1 MAPMAITESAA
12 RAQETARNGRDVG
25 TPDLT
30 SLPSTVD
37 WLRDHGLLLETDVE
51 VNPDLELTGIQ
62 KGLDGSYPI
71 VFNTVRGYP
80 HVRALTNLFAN
91 YGIIER
97 LFGWDSS
104 QDRTRKLAYALT
116 HPIRPVEIDQRDAP
130 CQQEV
135 LTGELDVNEIIMAI
149 RHTAQESELTVG
161 SGNSV
166 VYGPYFHGG
175 SHIGYNRMN
184 FRWGNVGT
192 FQSAPGSHMWQ
203 IITEHY
209 HDAEPIP
216 LTMCFGLPAACTL
229 IAGGGFDYVVLP
241 RGADELGAAGAVQGF
256 PVRLVK
262 ARTVDA
268 WAVAD
273 CEYVLE
279 GYLYPRDKRYE
290 TAEAEAADRQGK
302 YPFHPEWAGYMGK
315 AYKAPTFHV
324 TGITMRNRAEKPLIY
339 ALGVHMA
346 DDSNIDTTVR
356 ESAIFELC
364 ERLQPGIIQDVNIPY
379 AMTDW
384 GGCIIQ
390 VKKRNRIEEGW
401 QRNFLGAI
409 LSCSQG
415 MRLAIAVDTDID
427 LYSMDEIMWA
437 LTTRVNPHTDI
448 LNPIPGGIGQT
459 FQPQERMTA
468 GDKEWTASNTRFE
481 GGMGI
486 DATLPFGYESDF
498 ARPLY
503 PIDRVDL
510 SRWFSQGDIER
521 GKALMKGWV
530 EVLART
536 GR

>member
-1 MAPMAITESAA
+1 MAITDSVA
-12 RAQETARNGRDVG
+12 RAEGAPPNGRDGG
-25 TPDLT
+25 TPDLS
-30 SLPSTVD
+30 SLPATVN

-71 VFNTVRGYP
+71 LFNTVKGHP

-97 LFGWDSS
+97 LFGWENA
-104 QDRTRKLAYALT
+104 QDRTRKLAHALT
-116 HPIRPVEIDQRDAP
+116 HPIKPVEIDQREAL

-135 LTGELDVNEIIMAI
+135 LTDDLDVNKIIMAI

-161 SGNSV
+161 SD
-166 VYGPYFHGG
+166 
-175 SHIGYNRMN
+175 

-209 HDAEPIP
+209 RDAEPIP

-268 WAVAD
+268 WAVAE

-279 GYLYPRDKRYE
+279 GHLYPRDKRYE

-302 YPFHPEWAGYMGK
+302 FPFHPEWAGYMGK

-324 TGITMRNRAEKPLIY
+324 TAITMRKRSERPFIY
-339 ALGVHMA
+339 PMGVHMY
-346 DDSNIDTTVR
+346 DCNNIDTTVR
-356 ESAIFELC
+356 EAAFFELC
-364 ERLQPGIIQDVNIPY
+364 ERIQPGLIHDVNIPFP
-379 AMTDW
+379 MTDW
-384 GGCIIQ
+384 AGAILQ
-390 VKKRNRIEEGW
+390 VRKRLKTDDGFV
-401 QRNFLGAI
+401 RNFLAAAMA
-409 LSCSQG
+409 CSSG
-415 MRLAIAVDTDID
+415 MRLCIAVDTDVDI
-427 LYSMDEIMWA
+427 YSMDDIIWA
-437 LTTRVNPHTDI
+437 LTTRVNPRDDI
-448 LNPIPGGIGQT
+448 LNPVPGGAGQT
-459 FQPQERMTA
+459 FIPSERLTA
-468 GDKEWTASNTRFE
+468 GGAQWTAMNTRFE
-481 GGMGI
+481 GGMAI
-486 DATLPFGYESDF
+486 DATVPYGFENDF
-498 ARPLY
+498 MRPVY
-503 PIDRVDL
+503 PIDRVDP
-510 SRWFSQGDIER
+510 SGWFDEDQITK
-521 GKALMKGWV
+521 GKAAMKTSSWA